1 MINFKPRFKKCT
13 SYPPGTTYTYLPHPY
28 YVHKESLPLAIFNDH
43 RVAFFYWALWKRDN
57 QVLPD
62 LVTLDW
68 HQDLVYPGEAEKK
81 ELEQLDLND
90 SFEVSFFSWARLSS
104 LNDSHIVSAMYCN
117 IIGNAYVICKQNRY
131 TDYED
136 EIIKDMF
143 NNKHV
148 IKKFHTTQEAY
159 DYLSDTDVQ
168 SVYFDIDLDYFTITN
183 PSVTGWDKPTFIK
196 ESAIKSIMDPTSDFM
211 HWAFQRIKGFTIAL
225 EPSFVGGLTKAM
237 RLFGVVERTLFTG
250 SIQQK
255 DTTWRHF

>member
-1 MINFKPRFKKCT
+1 MIKFKPLFKECP
-13 SYPPGTTYTYLPHPY
+13 SYPPGATDTYLPHPHY
-28 YVHKESLPLAIFNDH
+28 MHKESLPMAIFNDH
-43 RVAFFYWALWKRDN
+43 RFAFFYWALWKRDN
-57 QVLPD
+57 HALSD

-68 HQDLVYPGEAEKK
+68 HQDLVYPAETIKK
-81 ELEQLDLND
+81 ELKQLDLND
-90 SFEVSFFSWARLSS
+90 SFEVSFFTLARLSP
-104 LNDSHIVSAMYCN
+104 LNDNHIVSAMYCN
-117 IIGNAYVICKQNRY
+117 IIGNAYVICKQNMS

-136 EIIKDMF
+136 EIIKDLF
-143 NNKHV
+143 NNEHV

-159 DYLSDTDVQ
+159 DYLSTTDVQ

-196 ESAIKSIMDPTSDFM
+196 ESAIKNIMDPTSDFM
-211 HWAFQRIKGFTIAL
+211 HWTFQRIKGFTIAL
-225 EPSFVGGLTKAM
+225 EPTFVGGLTKAM